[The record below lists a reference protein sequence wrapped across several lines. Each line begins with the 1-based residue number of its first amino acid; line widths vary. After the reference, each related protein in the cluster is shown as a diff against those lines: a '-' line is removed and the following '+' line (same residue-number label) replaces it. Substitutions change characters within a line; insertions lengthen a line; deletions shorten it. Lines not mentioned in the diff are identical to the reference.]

1 MEIWRAKKTTEV
13 YVKKGYKTYHIVPRL
28 TNSSNID
35 GWFTLEA
42 GKGYAMYNCNAYSDG
57 FFALI
62 VNTYSGSMMPIM
74 VEVDYWNIDDY
85 FVIDS
90 ELSKKVNTEK
100 VL

>member
-13 YVKKGYKTYHIVPRL
+13 YVKKGYNTYYIVKRPS
-28 TNSSNID
+28 TNNID

-42 GKGYAMYNCNAYSDG
+42 GKGYAMYNCYAYSDG
-57 FFALI
+57 FYTLI
-62 VNTYSGSMMPIM
+62 VNTYSGSMTPI
-74 VEVDYWNIDDY
+74 VVSVDYWDIDDY

-90 ELSKKVNTEK
+90 ELSEKVSTEK